1 MFEKDKVNKEGLQNR
16 PTWIKPAEYQLHTLS
31 KNGGG
36 PGAGVNFFKLSR
48 G

>member
-31 KNGGG
+31 KKGGG
-36 PGAGVNFFKLSR
+36 ARGGGQFF
-48 G
+48 